1 MEKVRRYRRNLAWI
15 LVLATVFGMI
25 QYPAH
30 NTPVSVKAADSQT
43 EKKVTLSE
51 DGVLKVEGVYS
62 VSAEMLDGIEKQE
75 ILKIEFDENVY
86 FIKDH
91 TFEGCHNLTEITWGG
106 VTKIGSYAF
115 ADCEN
120 LDMMSLTQKVDT
132 IQEGAFWGCS
142 NIKLVIMPN
151 DLKKLEK
158 DAFPL
163 ATSFVWRYSKN
174 EDEVEDEA
182 IDDVFWTGRTGT
194 MYVPDTDKW
203 NRIIQQL
210 DEKKIT
216 WTKRIA
222 VSADNIVYCQV
233 AAEDGSISEEYWTDF
248 DSNVVR
254 RFTVEGTVTIAKIG
268 EDTQEKGAC
277 IPDGICKASVKKLI
291 IKNNIILNG
300 TCNEYIN
307 LSSVEIENERSTISK
322 QCFKE
327 LKKLQT
333 VRLAGKAAFK
343 EECFYGCEA
352 LENLYVGSCLTIET
366 NAFYGCSS
374 LKKLEI
380 SGGVNFIEESA
391 FEGCTGLTKVNIG
404 KKVFEIGKRAFYGCE
419 KLESV
424 ELPVYT
430 SKIQQDAFGNCPLLQ
445 TIVLPEQLSYVGLG
459 NFTTCNIYWKGNE
472 VTTQDPEEGEP
483 SFFEQVTG
491 TMYVP
496 SGSGLWQKQKETYPE
511 VAWEEW
517 KPVTMQPETETYDLM
532 EQWDAKANRDGVP
545 VESCVDDEGVP
556 CIKID
561 FSQINQLVAFRLPK
575 AIRPQDYATVT
586 IKARVGV
593 QLMFDLWPSEC
604 PIEAD
609 LYKYGK
615 TAVDRT
621 YPFYYAADEKTTK
634 YRTEDV
640 GIYNDYIDYDLMGRY
655 MSIGTYKSPA
665 EAEFYGRTSEF
676 YIYSITFNPFSPD
689 TKKLVFESKMPDTPE
704 TETPSATYNPWEPTQ
719 LPSASSA
726 PTTTLKPTELPS
738 VSQTPSAT
746 PQPTETPSASQTPSA
761 TPQPTETPTASQTP
775 SDTPKPV
782 EPPSASAS
790 VEASVVPSKK
800 QSKRPAIS
808 IHKKRNK
815 KSRYVQITVKSS
827 VGSYFDLYMKKK
839 GKKFVRIRLAKN
851 SLKKGRRVVKLAYS
865 QKGYTLWFKVRT
877 YDKINGKKKYRA
889 YSGQKKIRL

>member
-1 MEKVRRYRRNLAWI
+1 MEKVRRYKRNLAWI
-15 LVLATVFGMI
+15 LVLTTVFGMI

-120 LDMMSLTQKVDT
+120 LDMMSLAQKVDT

-174 EDEVEDEA
+174 EYEVEDEA
-182 IDDVFWTGRTGT
+182 IDDAFWTGRTGT

-203 NRIIQQL
+203 NCIIQQL

-233 AAEDGSISEEYWTDF
+233 AAEDGSISEEYWADLEYDTVCRF
-248 DSNVVR
+248 D
-254 RFTVEGTVTIAKIG
+254 TEGTITFVGNG
-268 EDTQEKGAC
+268 EDGEVC
-277 IPDGICKASVKKLI
+277 IPNEIRKASVKKLI
-291 IKNNIILNG
+291 LKNNNIILG
-300 TCNEYIN
+300 EICNEYMN
-307 LSSVEIENERSTISK
+307 LYSVEMEVENSLILEK
-322 QCFKE
+322 CFKN

-333 VRLAGKAAFK
+333 VRITGQTTF
-343 EECFYGCEA
+343 EEGC
-352 LENLYVGSCLTIET
+352 
-366 NAFYGCSS
+366 FYGCSS

-380 SGGVNFIEESA
+380 SGVVRSIGDRA
-391 FEGCTGLTKVNIG
+391 FEGCTSLTQVNI
-404 KKVFEIGKRAFYGCE
+404 KAVEIGKRAFFGCE
-419 KLESV
+419 NLKSV

-430 SKIQQDAFGNCPLLQ
+430 SKIKQDAFGNCPLLQ
-445 TIVLPEQLSYVGLG
+445 TIVLPEKLSYVGLG
-459 NFTTCNIYWKGNE
+459 NFTACDIYWKGNE
-472 VTTQDPEEGEP
+472 VTTQDPEEGGL

-491 TMYVP
+491 TMYIP
-496 SGSGLWQKQKETYPE
+496 SGSEFWQKQKETYSE

-517 KPVTMQPETETYDLM
+517 KPVIMQPETETYDLM
-532 EQWDAKANRDGVP
+532 EQWAFQESENGVP
-545 VESCVDDEGVP
+545 VEAGVDDDGVP
-556 CIKID
+556 CIKIS
-561 FSQINQLVAFRLPK
+561 FSKRYQRVAFKLPEQ
-575 AIRPQDYATVT
+575 IRAQDYATVS
-586 IKARVGV
+586 IKAKVGV
-593 QLMFDLWPSEC
+593 QLMFDLWDE
-604 PIEAD
+604 E
-609 LYKYGK
+609 LTMENGY
-615 TAVDRT
+615 AVGTSIVDCT
-621 YPFYYAADEKTTK
+621 YPFWYPNDDNPIKFG
-634 YRTEDV
+634 TEDV
-640 GIYNDYIDYDLMGRY
+640 GIYNNNISDIGKKASY
-655 MSIGTYKSPA
+655 MSIGICQKPE
-665 EAEFYGRTSEF
+665 EAESYGRERIF
-676 YIYSITFNPFSPD
+676 YIYSITFNPLASD
-689 TKKLVFESKMPDTPE
+689 TKKLVFESKMPE
-704 TETPSATYNPWEPTQ
+704 EETPA
-719 LPSASSA
+719 
-726 PTTTLKPTELPS
+726 

-746 PQPTETPSASQTPSA
+746 PQPTEMSSASQVSTVTPVSTQESA
-761 TPQPTETPTASQTP
+761 ESAR
-775 SDTPKPV
+775 V
-782 EPPSASAS
+782 ESSA
-790 VEASVVPSKK
+790 VTSKK
-800 QSKRPAIS
+800 KSKRPAIL
-808 IHKKRNK
+808 IHKKQNK

-851 SLKKGRRVVKLAYS
+851 SLKKGKRVVKLAYS

>member
-1 MEKVRRYRRNLAWI
+1 MEKVRRYRRNLAWV
-15 LVLATVFGMI
+15 LVLAMTLGMV
-25 QYPAH
+25 QYPVH

-174 EDEVEDEA
+174 EYEVEDEA
-182 IDDVFWTGRTGT
+182 IDDAFWTGRTGT

-203 NRIIQQL
+203 NCIIQQL

-233 AAEDGSISEEYWTDF
+233 AAEDGSISEEYWADLEYDTVCRF
-248 DSNVVR
+248 D
-254 RFTVEGTVTIAKIG
+254 TEGTITFVGNG
-268 EDTQEKGAC
+268 EDGEVC
-277 IPDGICKASVKKLI
+277 IPNEIRKASVKKLI
-291 IKNNIILNG
+291 LKNNNIILG
-300 TCNEYIN
+300 EICNEYMN
-307 LSSVEIENERSTISK
+307 LYSVEMEVENSFILEK
-322 QCFKE
+322 CFKN

-333 VRLAGKAAFK
+333 VRITGQTTF
-343 EECFYGCEA
+343 EEGC
-352 LENLYVGSCLTIET
+352 
-366 NAFYGCSS
+366 FYGCSS

-380 SGGVNFIEESA
+380 SGVVRSIGDRA
-391 FEGCTGLTKVNIG
+391 FEGCTSLTQVNI
-404 KKVFEIGKRAFYGCE
+404 KAVEIGKRAFFGCE
-419 KLESV
+419 NLKSV

-430 SKIQQDAFGNCPLLQ
+430 SKIKQDAFGNCPLLQ
-445 TIVLPEQLSYVGLG
+445 TIVLPEKLSYVGLG
-459 NFTTCNIYWKGNE
+459 NFTACDIYWKGNE
-472 VTTQDPEEGEP
+472 VTTQDPEEGGL

-491 TMYVP
+491 TMYIP
-496 SGSGLWQKQKETYPE
+496 SGSEFWQKQKETYPE

-517 KPVTMQPETETYDLM
+517 KPVIMQPETETYDLM
-532 EQWDAKANRDGVP
+532 EQWAFQESENGVP
-545 VESCVDDEGVP
+545 VEAGVDDDGVP
-556 CIKID
+556 CIKIS
-561 FSQINQLVAFRLPK
+561 FSKRYQRVAFKLPEQ
-575 AIRPQDYATVT
+575 IRAQDYATVS
-586 IKARVGV
+586 IKAKVGV
-593 QLMFDLWPSEC
+593 QLMFDLWDE
-604 PIEAD
+604 E
-609 LYKYGK
+609 LTMENGY
-615 TAVDRT
+615 AVGTSIVDCT
-621 YPFYYAADEKTTK
+621 YPFWYPNDDDPIKFG
-634 YRTEDV
+634 TEDV
-640 GIYNDYIDYDLMGRY
+640 GIYNNNISDTGKKASY
-655 MSIGTYKSPA
+655 MSIGICQKPE
-665 EAEFYGRTSEF
+665 EAESYGRERIF
-676 YIYSITFNPFSPD
+676 YIYSITFNPLASD
-689 TKKLVFESKMPDTPE
+689 TKKLVFESKMPE
-704 TETPSATYNPWEPTQ
+704 EETPA
-719 LPSASSA
+719 
-726 PTTTLKPTELPS
+726 

-746 PQPTETPSASQTPSA
+746 PQPTETSSASPVSTVTPVSTQESA
-761 TPQPTETPTASQTP
+761 ESAR
-775 SDTPKPV
+775 V
-782 EPPSASAS
+782 ESSAAT
-790 VEASVVPSKK
+790 SKK
-800 QSKRPAIS
+800 KSKRPAIS

>member
-1 MEKVRRYRRNLAWI
+1 MEKMRRYRRNLAWV
-15 LVLATVFGMI
+15 LVLAMTLGMV
-25 QYPAH
+25 QYPVH

-174 EDEVEDEA
+174 EYEVEDEA
-182 IDDVFWTGRTGT
+182 IDDAFWTGRTGT

-222 VSADNIVYCQV
+222 VSADNIVYCQM
-233 AAEDGSISEEYWTDF
+233 AAEDGSISEEYWANLEYDTVCRF
-248 DSNVVR
+248 D
-254 RFTVEGTVTIAKIG
+254 TEGTITFVGNG
-268 EDTQEKGAC
+268 EDGEVC
-277 IPDGICKASVKKLI
+277 IPNEIRKASVKKLI
-291 IKNNIILNG
+291 LKNNNIILG
-300 TCNEYIN
+300 EICNEYMN
-307 LSSVEIENERSTISK
+307 LYSVEMEVENSFILEK
-322 QCFKE
+322 CFKN

-333 VRLAGKAAFK
+333 VRITGQTTF
-343 EECFYGCEA
+343 EEGC
-352 LENLYVGSCLTIET
+352 
-366 NAFYGCSS
+366 FYGCSS

-380 SGGVNFIEESA
+380 SGVVRSIGDRA
-391 FEGCTGLTKVNIG
+391 FEGCTSLTQVNI
-404 KKVFEIGKRAFYGCE
+404 KAVEIGKRAFFGCE
-419 KLESV
+419 NLKSV

-430 SKIQQDAFGNCPLLQ
+430 SKIKQDAFGNCPVLQ
-445 TIVLPEQLSYVGLG
+445 TIVLPEKLSYVGLG
-459 NFTTCNIYWKGNE
+459 NFTACDIYWKGNE
-472 VTTQDPEEGEP
+472 VTTQDPEEGGL

-491 TMYVP
+491 TMYIP
-496 SGSGLWQKQKETYPE
+496 SGSEFWQKQKETYPE

-517 KPVTMQPETETYDLM
+517 KPVIMQPETETYDLM
-532 EQWDAKANRDGVP
+532 EQWAFQESENGVP
-545 VESCVDDEGVP
+545 VEAGVDDDGVP
-556 CIKID
+556 CIKIS
-561 FSQINQLVAFRLPK
+561 FSKRYQRVAFKLPEQ
-575 AIRPQDYATVT
+575 IRAQDYATVS
-586 IKARVGV
+586 IKAKVGV
-593 QLMFDLWPSEC
+593 QLMFDLWDE
-604 PIEAD
+604 E
-609 LYKYGK
+609 LTMENGY
-615 TAVDRT
+615 AVGTSIVDCT
-621 YPFYYAADEKTTK
+621 YPFWYPNDDDPIKFG
-634 YRTEDV
+634 TEDV
-640 GIYNDYIDYDLMGRY
+640 GIYNNNISDTGKKASY
-655 MSIGTYKSPA
+655 MSIGICQKPE
-665 EAEFYGRTSEF
+665 EAESYGRERIF
-676 YIYSITFNPFSPD
+676 YIYSITFNPLASD
-689 TKKLVFESKMPDTPE
+689 TKRLVFESKMPE
-704 TETPSATYNPWEPTQ
+704 EETPA
-719 LPSASSA
+719 
-726 PTTTLKPTELPS
+726 

-746 PQPTETPSASQTPSA
+746 PQPTETLSASQVSTVTPVSTQESA
-761 TPQPTETPTASQTP
+761 ESAR
-775 SDTPKPV
+775 V
-782 EPPSASAS
+782 ESSAAT
-790 VEASVVPSKK
+790 SKK
-800 QSKRPAIS
+800 KSKRPAIS

-839 GKKFVRIRLAKN
+839 GKKFVRIRLSKN
-851 SLKKGRRVVKLAYS
+851 SLKKGKRVVKLAYS

>member
-1 MEKVRRYRRNLAWI
+1 MEKVRRYRRNLAWV
-15 LVLATVFGMI
+15 LVLAMTLGMV
-25 QYPAH
+25 QYPVH

-174 EDEVEDEA
+174 EYEVEDEA
-182 IDDVFWTGRTGT
+182 IDDAFWTGRTGT

-203 NRIIQQL
+203 NCIIQQL

-233 AAEDGSISEEYWTDF
+233 AAEDGSISEEYWEDLEYDTVCRF
-248 DSNVVR
+248 D
-254 RFTVEGTVTIAKIG
+254 TEGTITFVGNG
-268 EDTQEKGAC
+268 EDGEVC
-277 IPDGICKASVKKLI
+277 IPNEIRKASVKKLI
-291 IKNNIILNG
+291 LKNNNIILG
-300 TCNEYIN
+300 EICNEYMN
-307 LSSVEIENERSTISK
+307 LYSVEMEVENSLILEK
-322 QCFKE
+322 CFKN

-333 VRLAGKAAFK
+333 VRITGQTTF
-343 EECFYGCEA
+343 EEGC
-352 LENLYVGSCLTIET
+352 
-366 NAFYGCSS
+366 FYGCSS

-380 SGGVNFIEESA
+380 SGVVRSIGDRA
-391 FEGCTGLTKVNIG
+391 FEGCTSLTQVNI
-404 KKVFEIGKRAFYGCE
+404 KAVEIGKRAFFGCE
-419 KLESV
+419 NLKSV

-430 SKIQQDAFGNCPLLQ
+430 SKIKQDAFGNCPLLQ
-445 TIVLPEQLSYVGLG
+445 TIVLPEKLSYVGLG
-459 NFTTCNIYWKGNE
+459 NFTACDIYWKGNE
-472 VTTQDPEEGEP
+472 VTTQDPEEGGL

-491 TMYVP
+491 TMYIP
-496 SGSGLWQKQKETYPE
+496 SGSEFWQKQKETYPE

-517 KPVTMQPETETYDLM
+517 KPVIMQPETETYDLM
-532 EQWDAKANRDGVP
+532 EQWAFQESENGVP
-545 VESCVDDEGVP
+545 VEAGVDDDGVP
-556 CIKID
+556 CIKIS
-561 FSQINQLVAFRLPK
+561 FSKRYQRVAFKLPEQ
-575 AIRPQDYATVT
+575 IRAQDYATVS
-586 IKARVGV
+586 IKAKVGV
-593 QLMFDLWPSEC
+593 QLMFDLWDE
-604 PIEAD
+604 E
-609 LYKYGK
+609 LTMENGY
-615 TAVDRT
+615 AVGTSIVDCT
-621 YPFYYAADEKTTK
+621 YPFWYPNDDDPIKFG
-634 YRTEDV
+634 TEDV
-640 GIYNDYIDYDLMGRY
+640 GIYNTNISDTGKKASY
-655 MSIGTYKSPA
+655 MSIGICQKPE
-665 EAEFYGRTSEF
+665 EAESYGRERIF
-676 YIYSITFNPFSPD
+676 YIYSITFNPLASD
-689 TKKLVFESKMPDTPE
+689 TKKLVFESKMPE
-704 TETPSATYNPWEPTQ
+704 EETPA
-719 LPSASSA
+719 
-726 PTTTLKPTELPS
+726 

-746 PQPTETPSASQTPSA
+746 PQPTETSSASQASTVTSVSTQESA
-761 TPQPTETPTASQTP
+761 ESAR
-775 SDTPKPV
+775 V
-782 EPPSASAS
+782 ESSA
-790 VEASVVPSKK
+790 VTSKK
-800 QSKRPAIS
+800 KSKRPAIS

-851 SLKKGRRVVKLAYS
+851 SLKKGKRVVKLAYS

>member
-1 MEKVRRYRRNLAWI
+1 MDACFGDDARDD
-15 LVLATVFGMI
+15 TVSCT
-25 QYPAH
+25 

-174 EDEVEDEA
+174 EYEVEDEA
-182 IDDVFWTGRTGT
+182 IDDAFWTGRTGT

-352 LENLYVGSCLTIET
+352 LENLYVGSCRTIET

-380 SGGVNFIEESA
+380 SG
-391 FEGCTGLTKVNIG
+391 
-404 KKVFEIGKRAFYGCE
+404 R
-419 KLESV
+419 
-424 ELPVYT
+424 
-430 SKIQQDAFGNCPLLQ
+430 
-445 TIVLPEQLSYVGLG
+445 
-459 NFTTCNIYWKGNE
+459 
-472 VTTQDPEEGEP
+472 
-483 SFFEQVTG
+483 
-491 TMYVP
+491 
-496 SGSGLWQKQKETYPE
+496 
-511 VAWEEW
+511 
-517 KPVTMQPETETYDLM
+517 
-532 EQWDAKANRDGVP
+532 R
-545 VESCVDDEGVP
+545 
-556 CIKID
+556 
-561 FSQINQLVAFRLPK
+561 
-575 AIRPQDYATVT
+575 
-586 IKARVGV
+586 
-593 QLMFDLWPSEC
+593 
-604 PIEAD
+604 
-609 LYKYGK
+609 
-615 TAVDRT
+615 
-621 YPFYYAADEKTTK
+621 
-634 YRTEDV
+634 
-640 GIYNDYIDYDLMGRY
+640 
-655 MSIGTYKSPA
+655 
-665 EAEFYGRTSEF
+665 EFY
-676 YIYSITFNPFSPD
+676 
-689 TKKLVFESKMPDTPE
+689 
-704 TETPSATYNPWEPTQ
+704 
-719 LPSASSA
+719 
-726 PTTTLKPTELPS
+726 
-738 VSQTPSAT
+738 
-746 PQPTETPSASQTPSA
+746 
-761 TPQPTETPTASQTP
+761 
-775 SDTPKPV
+775 
-782 EPPSASAS
+782 
-790 VEASVVPSKK
+790 
-800 QSKRPAIS
+800 
-808 IHKKRNK
+808 
-815 KSRYVQITVKSS
+815 
-827 VGSYFDLYMKKK
+827 
-839 GKKFVRIRLAKN
+839 
-851 SLKKGRRVVKLAYS
+851 RRKCL
-865 QKGYTLWFKVRT
+865 
-877 YDKINGKKKYRA
+877 
-889 YSGQKKIRL
+889 

>member
-1 MEKVRRYRRNLAWI
+1 MEKVRRYRRNLAWV
-15 LVLATVFGMI
+15 LVLATVFGMV
-25 QYPAH
+25 QYPVH

-182 IDDVFWTGRTGT
+182 IDDAFWTGRTGT

-222 VSADNIVYCQV
+222 VSAYNIVYCQV

-352 LENLYVGSCLTIET
+352 LENLYVGSCRTIET

-532 EQWDAKANRDGVP
+532 EQWDAKATRDGVP

-593 QLMFDLWPSEC
+593 QLMFDLWPSD

-609 LYKYGK
+609 SYKYGK

-704 TETPSATYNPWEPTQ
+704 TETPSATYKPWEPTYNPWEQPTYNPWEPTQ

-738 VSQTPSAT
+738 VSQTPSAI
-746 PQPTETPSASQTPSA
+746 
-761 TPQPTETPTASQTP
+761 PQPTETPTASQTP

-800 QSKRPAIS
+800 QSKRPS
-808 IHKKRNK
+808 IWIQKKGNRK
-815 KSRYVQITVKSS
+815 LRYVQITVKSS
-827 VGSYFDLYMKKK
+827 VGRYFDLYMKRR

-851 SLKKGRRVVKLAYS
+851 SLKKGKRVVKLVYV